1 MSQSKSPMNY
11 SRTPS
16 PDLADLVKS
25 RKSEHK
31 SDSAKGAGEARGNG
45 SKKEAGGAPDERG
58 GGSDKKAALLS
69 ATADSSKESSKD
81 SKGSGAKAKRA
92 EAARAF
98 VAHLKPAVV
107 FPGQEAAAKA
117 QEAVAKVQEAVPQK
131 KEKEVPKMRVPIRPA
146 ALQEEEEEEMKLS
159 DKPQPKT
166 TLEEE
171 KRRKRA
177 EKFGTAGGADAG
189 KTEGNGTLK
198 GGVKS
203 PRGAKSP
210 RGERSA
216 QTQAAA
222 GNAQLGQLPKSPRR
236 SPNLSAAAAPRETA
250 PTTSRDVANPDFAPQ
265 LAAAAADGGAGKEG
279 AAAAANSSN
288 KGEDSHTRKKLKLRI
303 GQRDDLEQSA
313 K

>member
-1 MSQSKSPMNY
+1 MNY

-31 SDSAKGAGEARGNG
+31 SDSAKGAGDARGNG

-117 QEAVAKVQEAVPQK
+117 QDAVAKVQEKVQEAVPQK
-131 KEKEVPKMRVPIRPA
+131 KEVPKMRVPIRPA

-159 DKPQPKT
+159 DKAQAKT

-177 EKFGTAGGADAG
+177 EKFGTAGGADVG

-203 PRGAKSP
+203 PRRAKSP

-222 GNAQLGQLPKSPRR
+222 GNAPLGQLPKSPRR

-250 PTTSRDVANPDFAPQ
+250 PTTSREVANPDFA
-265 LAAAAADGGAGKEG
+265 LELAAAAAADGGAGKEG

>member
-25 RKSEHK
+25 RK

-69 ATADSSKESSKD
+69 ATADSSKESGKD

-107 FPGQEAAAKA
+107 VPGQEAAAKA

-131 KEKEVPKMRVPIRPA
+131 KEVPKVRVPIRPA

-159 DKPQPKT
+159 DKPQAKT

-236 SPNLSAAAAPRETA
+236 SPNLSAAAAPRETE
-250 PTTSRDVANPDFAPQ
+250 PTTSREVANPDFAPQ
-265 LAAAAADGGAGKEG
+265 LAAAAAPADGGAGKEG
-279 AAAAANSSN
+279 AAATANSSN
-288 KGEDSHTRKKLKLRI
+288 KGEDPHTRKKLKLRI